1 MLQRIQ
7 FLVLEP
13 KDTQKDFLAPLTG
26 FQLSRHFRE
35 LRSGIT
41 EKKLP
46 IDSLGE
52 LYGIRP
58 ALLPRF

>member
-7 FLVLEP
+7 FVVLEP
-13 KDTQKDFLAPLTG
+13 NDTQRNPSARLTG
-26 FQLSRHFRE
+26 FYLSRHFRE
-35 LRSGIT
+35 LRSGIA

-58 ALLPRF
+58 ALLPRI